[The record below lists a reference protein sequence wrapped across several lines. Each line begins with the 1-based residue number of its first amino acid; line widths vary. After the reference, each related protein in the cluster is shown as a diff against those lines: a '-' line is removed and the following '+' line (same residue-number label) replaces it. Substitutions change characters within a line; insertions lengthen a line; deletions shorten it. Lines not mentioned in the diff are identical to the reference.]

1 MHSLHRLA
9 PCLKG
14 CGRFCL
20 TTVDTVFDPTEFD
33 HYIDAYAADTGTY
46 DGYMGVTT
54 YIDDE
59 KPLYI
64 SADREGTV
72 TGYFDTPVEGA
83 DYISGGIY
91 ALPESALE
99 ILDECMAAGKTRMRD
114 FQRALVA
121 SGMRLKAWPFRTH
134 NRHRPRLRHRQSG
147 PPPSPWPHNL
157 CPQGKTKLSCITS

>member
-1 MHSLHRLA
+1 MTAIWESRLIS
-9 PCLKG
+9 
-14 CGRFCL
+14 
-20 TTVDTVFDPTEFD
+20 TT
-33 HYIDAYAADTGTY
+33 
-46 DGYMGVTT
+46 
-54 YIDDE
+54 
-59 KPLYI
+59 KSLYI

-121 SGMRLKAWPFRTH
+121 SGMRLKAWPFGRIIDIDH
-134 NRHRPRLRHRQSG
+134 ASDIDKAARL
-147 PPPSPWPHNL
+147 
-157 CPQGKTKLSCITS
+157 LSLAP